1 MFVSENV
8 TPDYLFKKLQ
18 KEVLGMDLA
27 WYYVNQTTYGNF
39 EHEETENTLHQHSYF
54 HSVIVEGNH
63 NSPVA
68 PLVEM
73 CIAGIFDKA
82 GIEFKG
88 RIDRARFIT
97 QIVGPTSITHKPHI
111 DTADVKYTGFMY
123 MNDSD
128 GDSVMYNENYDIMSG
143 MNSFEYYKLLDQ
155 KGFTVRETIEPR
167 ANKSVLF
174 DSMIYHSS
182 CSPSKTSRRVVLNF
196 SAE

>member
-1 MFVSENV
+1 MIVSENTV
-8 TPDYLFKKLQ
+8 PDFLFQRLQ
-18 KEVLGMDLA
+18 RDVMSMDLS
-27 WYYVNQTTYGNF
+27 WYYANQTTYGNF
-39 EHEETENTLHQHSYF
+39 DHEETENTLYQHSYF

-68 PLVEM
+68 SLVEM

-123 MNDSD
+123 INDSD